1 LTVQLATRARDQQGA
16 FFGNTSGVNGPSTP
30 ERLSSLP
37 PAKRGV
43 KSDLRESIQKKM
55 KCDFESGAWT
65 LDEFK
70 KAKGMYLAA
79 TYKASRETV
88 NAARKAV
95 LRELSEIVG
104 KSNSD
109 NSDSK

>member
-1 LTVQLATRARDQQGA
+1 
-16 FFGNTSGVNGPSTP
+16 
-30 ERLSSLP
+30 
-37 PAKRGV
+37 
-43 KSDLRESIQKKM
+43 
-55 KCDFESGAWT
+55 
-65 LDEFK
+65 
-70 KAKGMYLAA
+70 LAA

-88 NAARKAV
+88 NAARKVV